1 MCNWQRAES
10 LETST
15 TIMDTMTYASV
26 AALPWSVAQTNKHRI
41 VPEAEFPS
49 LNLFTMAP
57 VMVETPDMR

>member
-26 AALPWSVAQTNKHRI
+26 AALPWSVAQTNKHHI

-49 LNLFTMAP
+49 LNLSHISPIGSNSA
-57 VMVETPDMR
+57 